1 MIKQIFIVVSVLSAG
16 MFGCASERSARPSNY
31 AVRSAPT
38 AERNSSLDA
47 AEAALVDLG
56 YTISRRDSAGAVLIT
71 EPIAIERTGERSLR
85 ADNPLRKIAEVR
97 FTGTGSALR
106 VNCKVLIQ
114 EQSADSYRL
123 MASERASDDLPGHQ
137 TAIDRDAATTAA
149 QNTVWRTIR
158 RDMISEREILDRM
171 AGPTKAP

>member
-1 MIKQIFIVVSVLSAG
+1 MIKQVSIVVFLLSVGLV
-16 MFGCASERSARPSNY
+16 GCASERSAWPSNY

-38 AERNSSLDA
+38 EERNTSLDA

-56 YTISRRDSAGAVLIT
+56 YTISRRDSTGAVLIT

-97 FTGTGSALR
+97 LTGTGSALK

-123 MASERASDDLPGHQ
+123 MPSERASDDLPGHQ
-137 TAIDRDAATTAA
+137 TAIDRDAATTPA

-171 AGPTKAP
+171 AESIKAP